1 VTEHTTHGFK
11 EVILPFAVGVI
22 AGLSSG
28 LFGVGGGIIMVPLF
42 VYLLKIDQ
50 KRAHATSLAAVVPI
64 ALVGAWGYSS
74 HGNVD
79 LPAVIYVLLGSI
91 FGAMYGARILHRV
104 ALPAIQILFA
114 VVLLLSGLRLLWSVE
129 PAHIFHGWGSHLF
142 LIAVGLLSGV
152 ISGLLGV
159 GGGLFVVPALIAT
172 AGLTSLEARGTSLAV
187 IVGTAF
193 AGAVTHM
200 RRGNVDQRIARW
212 CGLGGIP
219 GAFLGVSLSHDL
231 SEGLVVKAL
240 AAVIVLVAVGQL
252 RSARQ
257 GLVAG

>member
-1 VTEHTTHGFK
+1 MSKQTTRIFKGLVTPLG
-11 EVILPFAVGVI
+11 VGLL

-42 VYLLKIDQ
+42 VYILKLDQ
-50 KRAHATSLAAVVPI
+50 KRAHATSLAAVIPI
-64 ALVGAWGYSS
+64 ALVGAWGYGTHS
-74 HGNVD
+74 NVD
-79 LPAVIYVLLGSI
+79 VAAVVYVLAGSI
-91 FGAMYGARILHRV
+91 FGAMFGARMLHRV
-104 ALPAIQILFA
+104 ALPAIQSLFA
-114 VVLLLSGLRLLWSVE
+114 VVLLLSGFRLLWSVT
-129 PAHIFHGWGSHLF
+129 PAHIFHGWGSHVV
-142 LIAVGLLSGV
+142 LIIVGLLSGV

-159 GGGLFVVPALIAT
+159 GGGLLVVPALIAT

-200 RRGNVDQRIARW
+200 RRGTLDQRIAAL

-231 SEGLVVKAL
+231 TEDLVVKVL
-240 AAVIVLVAVGQL
+240 AAVIVLVAVQQL
-252 RSARQ
+252 RSARE
-257 GLVAG
+257 GFSAV

>member
-1 VTEHTTHGFK
+1 MTKDTGYAIK
-11 EVILPFAVGVI
+11 DLALPVVVGVL

-42 VYLLKIDQ
+42 VYWLKLDQ
-50 KRAHATSLAAVVPI
+50 RRAHATSLAAVVPI
-64 ALVGAWGYSS
+64 ALIGAWGYGT

-79 LPAVIYVLLGSI
+79 FVAAGYVLAGSI
-91 FGAMYGARILHRV
+91 LGAMYGARMLQRI

-114 VVLLLSGLRLLWSVE
+114 VVLLLSGLRLLWSVA

-142 LIAVGLLSGV
+142 LIAIGLLSGV

-172 AGLTSLEARGTSLAV
+172 VGLNSLEARGTSLAV

-193 AGAVTHM
+193 AGAVTHF
-200 RRGNVDQRIARW
+200 RHGNIEHRVAW
-212 CGLGGIP
+212 MSGLGGVP
-219 GAFLGVSLSHDL
+219 GAIAGVMVSHEL
-231 SEGLVVKAL
+231 SESLVVKAL
-240 AAVIVLVAVGQL
+240 ALVIVLVAVQQL

-257 GLVAG
+257 GLAAA

>member
-1 VTEHTTHGFK
+1 MTEHTTHGFR
-11 EVILPFAVGVI
+11 EVVLPLAVGVL

-42 VYLLKIDQ
+42 VYLLNLDQ

-64 ALVGAWGYSS
+64 ALIGAWGYST

-79 LPAVIYVLLGSI
+79 LAAVIYILLGSI
-91 FGAMYGARILHRV
+91 VGAMYGARMLHRIS
-104 ALPAIQILFA
+104 LPLIQILFA
-114 VVLLLSGLRLLWSVE
+114 VVLLLSGLRLLWSVA

-159 GGGLFVVPALIAT
+159 GGGLLFVPALIAT

-193 AGAVTHM
+193 AGAMTHI
-200 RRGNVDQRIARW
+200 RQGNVEQRVAWW
-212 CGLGGIP
+212 CALGGIP
-219 GAFLGVSLSHDL
+219 GALLGASLSHDL

-240 AAVIVLVAVGQL
+240 AGVIVFVAIGQL

-257 GLVAG
+257 GLSAT